1 MKYLV
6 AAFLALCVP
15 CSADDLQLRDGRRI
29 SWKTLT
35 DNGDSYSI
43 ETREGQTVKVRKSD
57 VERFLLPKEAQPA
70 PPLTGASFVLD
81 SKKVS
86 TINLLAKPD
95 SIRSTPDG
103 SWKLTGGILT
113 GQAVFPVWSGASF
126 DVDLTDEYDLTIT
139 AERVGPGDKTFVV
152 GLVTPVGSC
161 GWHFDAWGATA
172 SCLTVLGGQEGEH
185 VSGQVFKSGKPR
197 TVKFSVRKD
206 ALLVTLDGKE
216 LWKGRVSWAV
226 ATVHPSVPMKDR
238 GRLFLAAEG
247 GSWKVSSFTM
257 TSAK

>member
-1 MKYLV
+1 MKILTLLV
-6 AAFLALCVP
+6 LLSSVCL
-15 CSADDLQLRDGRRI
+15 ADDLQLRDGRRI

-35 DNGDSYSI
+35 DDGDSYSI
-43 ETREGQTVKVRKSD
+43 ETRDGQTVKVRKSD
-57 VERFLLPKEAQPA
+57 VERILPPKDAPVP
-70 PPLTGASFVLD
+70 PPLTGASF
-81 SKKVS
+81 
-86 TINLLAKPD
+86 TIDPKRSAVVNLLAK
-95 SIRSTPDG
+95 SELVRSTPEG
-103 SWKLTGGILT
+103 SWKLAGGVLS
-113 GQAVFPVWSGASF
+113 GQATFPAWSGASF
-126 DVDLTDEYDLTIT
+126 EADLTDEYDLTIT

-152 GLVTPVGSC
+152 GLVTPSGTC

-185 VSGQVFKSGKPR
+185 VAGQVFKSGKPR

-216 LWKGRVSWAV
+216 LWKGRVPWAV
-226 ATVHPSVPMKDR
+226 ATVHPSVPVRER

-247 GSWKVSSFTM
+247 GSWRISAFTL